1 MSVPNKRGIVVAITL
16 VALATGLLISTGSA
30 LGLSLEGA
38 ASPAPQAAVDPG
50 AYVGSQTCQG
60 CHAETYDSWQNTL
73 HAHMVRPIAKG
84 DLSNAKGDLTQA
96 GAPKPDQY
104 DWVFAIGGWYKE
116 ERYAYRDAKGQIVTG
131 EFEYNK
137 PKNSY
142 TLRKDSK
149 GNLEALDWINEC
161 GACHATGM
169 DTQKRQW
176 SELNIGCEA
185 CHGPG
190 GNHAANP
197 TAVRMSVDKS
207 SENCGKCHI
216 RGRDKTGLTGY
227 PMDFEYGKPS
237 TLMAKF
243 NPIPMSDKG
252 SVFPDQTN
260 SNRHRQQYLDWS
272 KSAHAQWDVNCVT
285 CHDPHKGSLTQR
297 KADLRAQGDELCAKC
312 HRDKTSNPV
321 AHSMHSAQMASC
333 AGCHLPKVIASGSVS
348 THTFEAMA
356 PIKTLHFG
364 ETQANSCTYSC
375 HKSQGVDWAHW
386 NYVKIFGQ

>member
-1 MSVPNKRGIVVAITL
+1 M
-16 VALATGLLISTGSA
+16 
-30 LGLSLEGA
+30 
-38 ASPAPQAAVDPG
+38 
-50 AYVGSQTCQG
+50 
-60 CHAETYDSWQNTL
+60 
-73 HAHMVRPIAKG
+73 
-84 DLSNAKGDLTQA
+84 
-96 GAPKPDQY
+96 
-104 DWVFAIGGWYKE
+104 
-116 ERYAYRDAKGQIVTG
+116 TG

-207 SENCGKCHI
+207 SENCGRCHHI

-243 NPIPMSDKG
+243 NPIPMSDAA

-272 KSAHAQWDVNCVT
+272 KSAHTQWDVNCVT
-285 CHDPHKGSLTQR
+285 CHDPHTGSLTQR

-312 HRDKTSNPV
+312 HQDKTSNPV
-321 AHSMHSAQMASC
+321 AHSMHSAQMANLDETQGRIEYSKQGWWQGADGSDQAGESRRWLHSGLKAGHTRWMTKGLLLARELYRPVATHLLDGGDGSSC
-333 AGCHLPKVIASGSVS
+333 APSPSFSPPHPTRDTGPSGRDRRS
-348 THTFEAMA
+348 
-356 PIKTLHFG
+356 
-364 ETQANSCTYSC
+364 
-375 HKSQGVDWAHW
+375 
-386 NYVKIFGQ
+386 